1 MLLKSRIVS
10 TIFLSIYTSGLYY
23 RFTGEHT
30 SMLNWRALTG
40 FLFFIGI
47 TSLMS
52 ALAPI
57 VLVFPTERAV
67 FLKE

>member
-1 MLLKSRIVS
+1 
-10 TIFLSIYTSGLYY
+10 
-23 RFTGEHT
+23 
-30 SMLNWRALTG
+30 MLNWRALTG

-47 TSLMS
+47 TNLMS
-52 ALAPI
+52 ALSPI